1 MRSSCPSWAAPPAP
15 CRAAWPYKRSDRRP
29 SPTLFQTPVLDL
41 LWSLWFRESQE
52 RCLTSSSSASS
63 PASHL
68 LCAYP
73 SALSHVHPLSALSHV
88 HLLAHLW
95 CAQFQYASRNAHPAH
110 RAHRAHPASRSVHPS
125 ACKSSRL
132 PQDHAT
138 TGSRLLLVPGL
149 PRPPFGHGDRL
160 HPSQP
165 PSWIHS

>member
-1 MRSSCPSWAAPPAP
+1 M
-15 CRAAWPYKRSDRRP
+15 DR
-29 SPTLFQTPVLDL
+29 TVFVVTNVV
-41 LWSLWFRESQE
+41 SLYFRFRESQE

-110 RAHRAHPASRSVHPS
+110 RATSATYTTAHGNARSSNH
-125 ACKSSRL
+125 
-132 PQDHAT
+132 
-138 TGSRLLLVPGL
+138 
-149 PRPPFGHGDRL
+149 
-160 HPSQP
+160 
-165 PSWIHS
+165 